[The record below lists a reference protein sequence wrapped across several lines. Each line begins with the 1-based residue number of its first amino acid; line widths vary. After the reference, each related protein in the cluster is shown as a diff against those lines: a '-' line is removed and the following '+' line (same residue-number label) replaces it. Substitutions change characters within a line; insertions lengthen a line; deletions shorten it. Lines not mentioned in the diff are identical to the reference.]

1 MTQEYLKDLYTKN
14 SRIPL
19 KYLKN
24 TDFVVPAIDSKSYSN
39 LANIRDKIEL
49 FVKQHQNL
57 LISSNTVGNGKTT
70 WACKILLNYIDKY
83 ACNYAFP
90 NSIPALFIN
99 VPEFLM
105 KKKLA
110 INDSKM
116 LEEVSELEKGIFEA
130 KIVVFDDIATKT
142 ASDYDKELLYVYVNS
157 RINNLLTSIY
167 TTNVLKDDLEVEL
180 GERLASRIIGE
191 SNVIKLLGPAMRGY
205 NK

>member
-1 MTQEYLKDLYTKN
+1 MTKEYLKNLYTKN
-14 SRIPL
+14 SRIPA
-19 KYLKN
+19 KYLQD
-24 TDFVVPAIDSKSYSN
+24 TAFTVPAIDSKSYSN
-39 LANIRDKIEL
+39 LANIKDKIDL

-70 WACKILLNYIDKY
+70 WACKILLSYINNY
-83 ACNYAFP
+83 ACNYAYP
-90 NSIPALFIN
+90 NSMPVLFIN

-110 INDSKM
+110 INDPKI

-142 ASDYDKELLYVYVNS
+142 ASEYDKELLYVYVNS

-167 TTNVLKDDLEVEL
+167 TTNVLEDDLEAEL
-180 GERLASRIIGE
+180 GERLTSRIIGE

>member
-1 MTQEYLKDLYTKN
+1 MTKEYLKNLYTKN
-14 SRIPL
+14 SRIPA
-19 KYLKN
+19 KYLQD
-24 TDFVVPAIDSKSYSN
+24 TAFTVPAIDSKSYSN
-39 LANIRDKIEL
+39 LANIKDKIDL

-70 WACKILLNYIDKY
+70 WACKILLSYINNY
-83 ACNYAFP
+83 ACNYAYP
-90 NSIPALFIN
+90 NSMPVLFIN

-110 INDSKM
+110 INDPKI

-142 ASDYDKELLYVYVNS
+142 ASEYDKELLYVYVNS

-167 TTNVLKDDLEVEL
+167 TTDDLEAEL
-180 GERLASRIIGE
+180 GERLTSRIIGE